1 MKVLRQCPLVLL
13 VRWVGEE
20 VRHSVVNKVDMKGAA
35 RRDAEQGFTALN
47 YKHELRH

>member
-20 VRHSVVNKVDMKGAA
+20 VRQSVLKKVETKGRAQ
-35 RRDAEQGFTALN
+35 EKLN
-47 YKHELRH
+47 GVPLH